1 MGKYIQDMKEIGYF
15 NISNNPIEES
25 LKIAALDKI
34 AAYNDLRNA
43 KSIENLQNLP
53 TEEEVTVNP
62 ELKSSKSFN
71 PSSDTSRIIYGFLNG
86 AVNVFPKGSLPDL
99 CRNNVTA
106 TKNMVSNMFINSY
119 YTFPADYKL
128 AV

>member
-25 LKIAALDKI
+25 IKIAALDKI

-43 KSIENLQNLP
+43 KQIENLQNLP
-53 TEEEVTVNP
+53 TEEEVSVNP

-86 AVNVFPKGSLPDL
+86 AVNVFP
-99 CRNNVTA
+99 
-106 TKNMVSNMFINSY
+106 
-119 YTFPADYKL
+119 
-128 AV
+128 